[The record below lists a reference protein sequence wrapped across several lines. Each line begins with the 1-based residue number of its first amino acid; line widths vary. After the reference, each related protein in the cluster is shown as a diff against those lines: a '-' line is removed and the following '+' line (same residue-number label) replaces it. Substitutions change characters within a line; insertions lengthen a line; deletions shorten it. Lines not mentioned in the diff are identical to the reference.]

1 MAFWSDKGMNEKL
14 KKAIKSVI
22 PENVLRIIRA
32 SINNR
37 KIKKMGKMDKI
48 PFSKNEFENG
58 INLVGMFGQGSGLGQ
73 SCRLVAKEVLKTKVP
88 VNLINHFNYSF
99 LPQTNHDFEKEY
111 TSDFSKGINIFHV
124 NMQELFMTYFQ
135 LGKEKWD
142 RHYNIAFWLWEMQ
155 EFPEEW
161 VPMINQLD
169 EIWTPAEF
177 VSDAVRKVTEKPVYT
192 IPYAVEAPF
201 DKRYNRAYFCLPEDK
216 FLFLMLFDSN
226 SISERKNPTG
236 VIHAFKKAFPKGNNS
251 VGLVVKIGNA
261 RENEIEEVKA
271 ELDGYNVYFIEGMLD
286 KIVVNSLI
294 RCVDVYVSLHRAE
307 GFGLVLAEAMI
318 LKTATIATNYSA
330 NTEFQNRDTSCLV
343 DYKLIPVGK
352 DIYPYKKEYLWAD
365 PDVNQAAEYMKKLY
379 DDDKFRHTIVENA
392 YKMMTNEEHILNPS
406 KRIEERVR
414 SIYESN

>member
-1 MAFWSDKGMNEKL
+1 MKERL
-14 KKAIKSVI
+14 IRAIKSVI
-22 PENVLRIIRA
+22 PENVLRRIRA
-32 SINNR
+32 LINNR
-37 KIKKMGKMDKI
+37 KINKMAKMEKI
-48 PFSKNEFENG
+48 PFSKDIYDKG
-58 INLVGMFGQGSGLGQ
+58 VNLIGMFGPDSGLGQ
-73 SCRLVAKEVLKTKVP
+73 SCRLVAKEIMRTDIP
-88 VNLINHFNYSF
+88 VNIINHFNYSY
-99 LPQTNHDFEKEY
+99 LPQLNHDFEKY
-111 TSDFSKGINIFHV
+111 YSSDFSNGINIFHS

-142 RHYNIAFWLWEMQ
+142 KHYNIAFWLWEMQ

-177 VSDAVRKVTEKPVYT
+177 VSNAVRKVTDKPVYT
-192 IPYAVEAPF
+192 IPYAVEAPS
-201 DKRYNRAYFCLPEDK
+201 DKRYDREYFHLPKDK
-216 FLFLMLFDSN
+216 FLFLMLFDRK
-226 SISERKNPTG
+226 SITERKNPLG
-236 VIHAFKKAFPKGNNS
+236 VIWAFKKAFSKGDDS

-261 RENEIEEVKA
+261 REQEIEEVRTA
-271 ELDGYNVYFIEGMLD
+271 LEGYNVYFVEGMLD
-286 KIVVNSLI
+286 KVVVNSLI
-294 RCVDVYVSLHRAE
+294 QCADVYVSLHRAE
-307 GFGLVLAEAMI
+307 GFGLVLAEAML

-330 NTEFQNRDTSCLV
+330 NTEFQSKDTSCLV

-365 PDVNQAAEYMKKLY
+365 PDVDQAADYMKKLY
-379 DDDKFRHTIVENA
+379 DDENFRHTIVENA

>member
-1 MAFWSDKGMNEKL
+1 MKESL

-22 PENVLRIIRA
+22 PENMLRKIRA
-32 SINNR
+32 FINKR
-37 KIKKMGKMDKI
+37 KINKMAKMEKI
-48 PFSKNEFENG
+48 PFSKEAFNRG
-58 INLVGMFGQGSGLGQ
+58 VNLIGMFGQDSGLGQ
-73 SCRLVAKEVLKTKVP
+73 SCRLVAKEVMRTDVP
-88 VNLINHFNYSF
+88 VNMINHFNYSF
-99 LPQTNHDFEKEY
+99 LPQTNQELEKY
-111 TSDFSKGINIFHV
+111 YSVDFSNGINVFHV

-142 RHYNIAFWLWEMQ
+142 KHYNIAFWLWEMQ

-177 VSDAVRKVTEKPVYT
+177 VSNAVRQVTDKPVYT
-192 IPYAVEAPF
+192 IPYAVEAPS
-201 DKRYNRAYFCLPEDK
+201 DERYDRDYFHLPKDK

-226 SISERKNPTG
+226 SITERKNPMG
-236 VIHAFKKAFPKGNNS
+236 VIRAFKKAFPKGDDS

-261 RENEIEEVKA
+261 REHEIEEVRA
-271 ELDGYNVYFIEGMLD
+271 ALEGYNVYFVEGMLD
-286 KIVVNSLI
+286 KVVVNSLI

-307 GFGLVLAEAMI
+307 GFGLVLAEAML

-330 NTEFQNRDTSCLV
+330 NTEFQSKDTSCLV

-379 DDDKFRHTIVENA
+379 DDEKFHHTIVENA

>member
-1 MAFWSDKGMNEKL
+1 MKERL

-22 PENVLRIIRA
+22 PENVLRKIRA
-32 SINNR
+32 FINKR
-37 KIKKMGKMDKI
+37 KINKMAKMEKI
-48 PFSKNEFENG
+48 PFSKEAFNRG
-58 INLVGMFGQGSGLGQ
+58 INLIGMFGQDSGLGQ
-73 SCRLVAKEVLKTKVP
+73 SCRLVAKEVMRTDVS
-88 VNLINHFNYSF
+88 VNMINHFNYSF
-99 LPQTNHDFEKEY
+99 LPQTNQELEKYYSVDFAN
-111 TSDFSKGINIFHV
+111 GINVFHV

-142 RHYNIAFWLWEMQ
+142 KHYNIAFWLWEMQ
-155 EFPEEW
+155 EFPKEW

-177 VSDAVRKVTEKPVYT
+177 VSNAVRQVTDKPVYT
-192 IPYAVEAPF
+192 IPYAVEAPS
-201 DKRYNRAYFCLPEDK
+201 DERYDRDYFHLPKDK
-216 FLFLMLFDSN
+216 FLFLVLFDSN
-226 SISERKNPTG
+226 SITERKNPMG
-236 VIHAFKKAFPKGNNS
+236 VIRAFKKAFSKGDDS

-261 RENEIEEVKA
+261 REHEIEEVRA
-271 ELDGYNVYFIEGMLD
+271 ALEGYNVYFVEGMLD
-286 KIVVNSLI
+286 KVVVNSLI

-307 GFGLVLAEAMI
+307 GFGLVLAEAML

-330 NTEFQNRDTSCLV
+330 NTEFQSKDTSCLV

-352 DIYPYKKEYLWAD
+352 DIYPYKKDYLWAD
-365 PDVNQAAEYMKKLY
+365 PDVDQAAEYMKKLY
-379 DDDKFRHTIVENA
+379 VDEKFRHTIVENA

>member
-1 MAFWSDKGMNEKL
+1 MKESL

-22 PENVLRIIRA
+22 PENVLRKIRA
-32 SINNR
+32 FINKR
-37 KIKKMGKMDKI
+37 KINKMAKMEKI
-48 PFSKNEFENG
+48 PFSKEAFNRG
-58 INLVGMFGQGSGLGQ
+58 VNLIGMFGQDSGLGQ
-73 SCRLVAKEVLKTKVP
+73 SCRLVAKEVMRTDVP
-88 VNLINHFNYSF
+88 VNMINHFNYSF
-99 LPQTNHDFEKEY
+99 LPQTNQELEKY
-111 TSDFSKGINIFHV
+111 YSVDFSNGINVFHV

-142 RHYNIAFWLWEMQ
+142 KHYNIAFWLWEMQ

-177 VSDAVRKVTEKPVYT
+177 VSNAVRRVTDKPVYT
-192 IPYAVEAPF
+192 IPYAVEAPS
-201 DKRYNRAYFCLPEDK
+201 DERYDRDYFHLPKDK

-226 SISERKNPTG
+226 SITERKNPMG
-236 VIHAFKKAFPKGNNS
+236 VIQAFKKAFPKGDDL

-261 RENEIEEVKA
+261 REHEIEEVRA
-271 ELDGYNVYFIEGMLD
+271 ALEGYNVYFVEGMLD
-286 KIVVNSLI
+286 KVVVNSLI

-307 GFGLVLAEAMI
+307 GFGLVLAEAML

-330 NTEFQNRDTSCLV
+330 NTEFQSKDTSCLV

-365 PDVNQAAEYMKKLY
+365 PDVAQAAEYMKKLY
-379 DDDKFRHTIVENA
+379 DDEKFRHTIVENA
-392 YKMMTNEEHILNPS
+392 YKMMTNEEYILNPS